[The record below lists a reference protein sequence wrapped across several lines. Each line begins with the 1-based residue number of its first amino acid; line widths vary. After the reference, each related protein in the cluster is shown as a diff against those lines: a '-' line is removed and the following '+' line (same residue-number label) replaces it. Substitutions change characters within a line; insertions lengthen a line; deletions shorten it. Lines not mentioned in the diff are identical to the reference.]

1 MPPTPHRG
9 ISKELTDTGE
19 REAAATDERLAHFF
33 RCWDREG
40 GPGYQ
45 VREQVDTLHSG
56 FIDMTAT
63 IRTWGRA
70 IAGAV
75 TLLTLAVALLGYL
88 QMREKDRPSRLIPQ
102 AAAATKGVP

>member
-1 MPPTPHRG
+1 MTPIHG
-9 ISKELTDTGE
+9 TKLTDTGE
-19 REAAATDERLAHFF
+19 RDAAPESNDERFAHFF
-33 RCWDREG
+33 RCWDRPG
-40 GPGYQ
+40 GPGYEL
-45 VREQVDTLHSG
+45 RGQVDVLHSG

-102 AAAATKGVP
+102 AAAATKGNP